1 MRRKLD
7 VLIVAVV
14 AFLHIQT
21 QVIEPLLAVVFR
33 SAVDITDEQEE
44 LSHCQVERDDGGPS
58 AALGHAVSAS
68 IICERTHTHP

>member
-1 MRRKLD
+1 M
-7 VLIVAVV
+7 AVV

-21 QVIEPLLAVVFR
+21 QVIEPLLVFR

-68 IICERTHTHP
+68 IICERTHTRP